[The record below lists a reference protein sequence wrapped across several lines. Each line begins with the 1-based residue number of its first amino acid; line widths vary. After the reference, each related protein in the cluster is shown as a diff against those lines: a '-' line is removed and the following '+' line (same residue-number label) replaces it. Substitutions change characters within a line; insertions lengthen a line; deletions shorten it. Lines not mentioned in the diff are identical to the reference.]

1 MYLQQILEAC
11 ADGGAR
17 LARFLYCDSSGLIRG
32 KATAMPG
39 LETRLTDGIGLTR
52 AMMAMNQLDQ
62 LQPVVGVGPVGEV
75 RLVPDLSTFSV
86 VPYVPGTASFLCDM
100 LTADREPWAACPRDF
115 LKRMRARAANAGFHL
130 QAAFEAEFILARK
143 SADGSY
149 EPFDSTCCFST
160 IAMDQAAPFVDDL
173 VRSLESQFLQVEQY
187 YPEAAHG
194 QHEISIHHA
203 EALRAA
209 DNHLKLRDTIRGVA
223 WKHGLYASLAPKPFP
238 DDVGSGAHLHFSLW
252 DAAGKNVFSDPDKTY
267 CLSDAGRHFLAGV
280 LAHLPAL
287 LALTCP
293 SVNSYRRLLPGWWS
307 SAYAAY
313 GPDNRE
319 AALRIAS
326 PFWSDP
332 AGSVNLEL
340 KPCDSS
346 CNPYLALGGL
356 MAAGL
361 DGLERKLEPG
371 DAVEVDPNLLSPSER
386 SARGIRRLPQS
397 LDESLNALE
406 RDGLLTDAMGPLL
419 TEAYLAVRRSE
430 ATLFRNRET
439 RFELDSH
446 FYRY

>member
-11 ADGGAR
+11 ADGAVR

-39 LETRLTDGIGLTR
+39 LEARLTDGIGLTR
-52 AMMAMNQLDQ
+52 AMMAMNQLDH
-62 LQPVVGVGPVGEV
+62 LQPVVGAGPVGEV

-86 VPYVPGTASFLCDM
+86 LPYVPGTASFLCDL
-100 LTADREPWAACPRDF
+100 LTPDREPWAACPRGF
-115 LKRMRARAANAGFHL
+115 LKRMRARVADAGFHL

-143 SADGSY
+143 VSDGSY

-173 VRSLESQFLQVEQY
+173 VRSLELQFLQVEQY

-223 WKHGLYASLAPKPFP
+223 WKHGLYATLAPKPFP
-238 DDVGSGAHLHFSLW
+238 DDVGNGAHLHFSLW

-280 LAHLPAL
+280 LAHLPGL

-371 DAVEVDPNLLSPSER
+371 EAVEVDPNLLSSSER
-386 SARGIRRLPQS
+386 SAHGIRRLPQN

-406 RDGLLTDAMGPLL
+406 RDELLTDAMGPLL